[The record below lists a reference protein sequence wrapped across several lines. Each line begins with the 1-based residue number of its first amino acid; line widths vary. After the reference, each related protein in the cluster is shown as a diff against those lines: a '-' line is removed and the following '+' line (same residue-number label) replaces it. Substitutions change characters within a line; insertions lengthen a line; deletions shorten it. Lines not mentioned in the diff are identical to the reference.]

1 LQILFLKG
9 SRSLLMYW
17 QNNYEPGSIASI
29 VLLLRRSVQRFFQHW
44 TIALQFTQS
53 EAKGRT
59 LVRSYHY
66 SAIMKT
72 LFLLFSLSFVTTIS
86 IAQQPDK
93 YILLKPDRVF
103 DGETMQSGWVVL
115 VKNNKIEQA
124 GAMIFKLPAGTEIIE
139 LKGMTLLPGLI
150 EGHSH
155 LFLHPYNETS
165 WDDQVL
171 KESRAERTAR
181 AVNHAKATLM
191 AGFTT
196 VRDLGTE
203 GAMYDDVGLKK
214 AIEKGVIPGPRMIVA
229 TRAIVVKGT
238 YGPKSPSPDVELPQ
252 GAEEVAG
259 LEELSKA
266 VRSQIG
272 HGADLVKV
280 YADYRYGPNGEAQ
293 PTFSQLELQSAVDIA
308 SGSGRKVVAHAST
321 TEGMKRAINA
331 GISTIEHGD
340 GGTEDVFKLMKE
352 KNVALCPTLAAGAA
366 IQQYR
371 GWKKGIDP
379 EPQSITNKKKNFQLA
394 LQTGVTICMGGDVG
408 VFSHGDNAREMELMV
423 EYGMKPIDVLRSA
436 TSINADVFGYGEKIG
451 RIKKDL
457 FADLIAVDADPSIDI
472 KNIRKIKLVMKDG
485 VIFKKE

>member
-1 LQILFLKG
+1 MK
-9 SRSLLMYW
+9 
-17 QNNYEPGSIASI
+17 
-29 VLLLRRSVQRFFQHW
+29 RFFLIISFF
-44 TIALQFTQS
+44 IAN
-53 EAKGRT
+53 
-59 LVRSYHY
+59 Y
-66 SAIMKT
+66 S
-72 LFLLFSLSFVTTIS
+72 FG
-86 IAQQPDK
+86 QQADK

-103 DGETMQSGWVVL
+103 DGETMQTGWVVL
-115 VKNNKIEQA
+115 VKNTRIEQA
-124 GAMIFKLPAGTEIIE
+124 GTMMFKLPAGTEIIE

-214 AIEKGVIPGPRMIVA
+214 AIEKNVIPGPRMIVA
-229 TRAIVVKGT
+229 TRAIVAKGT
-238 YGPKSPSPDVELPQ
+238 YGPRSPSPDVEWPQ

-272 HGADLVKV
+272 HGADLIKV

-293 PTFSQLELQSAVDIA
+293 PTFSELELGWIVGNTSA
-308 SGSGRKVVAHAST
+308 GGRKVVAHAST
-321 TEGMKRAINA
+321 PEGMKRAINA

-340 GGTEDVFKLMKE
+340 GGTDEVFKLMKE
-352 KNVALCPTLAAGAA
+352 KNVALCPTLAAGDA

-371 GWKKGIDP
+371 GWRKGIAA
-379 EPQSITNKKKNFQLA
+379 EPASIINKKKSFQLA
-394 LQTGVTICMGGDVG
+394 LKAGVKICMGGDVG
-408 VFSHGDNAREMELMV
+408 VFAHGDNAREMELMV

-436 TSINADVFGYGEKIG
+436 TSVNAAVFGYGDKIG

-457 FADLIAVDADPSIDI
+457 LADLIAIEGDPSADI
-472 KNIRKIKLVMKDG
+472 KTIRKVFLIMKDG
-485 VIFKKE
+485 VIYRKS

>member
-1 LQILFLKG
+1 MDRIFLII
-9 SRSLLMYW
+9 SFFIV
-17 QNNYEPGSIASI
+17 NY
-29 VLLLRRSVQRFFQHW
+29 
-44 TIALQFTQS
+44 
-53 EAKGRT
+53 
-59 LVRSYHY
+59 
-66 SAIMKT
+66 
-72 LFLLFSLSFVTTIS
+72 SF
-86 IAQQPDK
+86 AQQADK

-103 DGETMQSGWVVL
+103 DGETMQTGWVVL
-115 VKNNKIEQA
+115 VKNNRIEQA
-124 GAMIFKLPAGTEIIE
+124 GSMMFKLPAGTEVIE
-139 LKGMTLLPGLI
+139 LTGMTLLPGLI

-155 LFLHPYNETS
+155 LFLHPYNETG

-214 AIEKGVIPGPRMIVA
+214 AIEKNVIPGPRMIVA
-229 TRAIVVKGT
+229 TRAIVARGT
-238 YGPKSPSPDVELPQ
+238 YGPRSPSPDVELPQ

-259 LEELSKA
+259 LDELSKA

-272 HGADLVKV
+272 HGADLIKV

-293 PTFSQLELQSAVDIA
+293 PTFSELELEWIVGNT

-321 TEGMKRAINA
+321 PEGMKRAINA

-340 GGTEDVFKLMKE
+340 GGTDEVFRLMKE
-352 KNVALCPTLAAGAA
+352 KNVALCPTLAAGDA

-371 GWKKGIDP
+371 GWKKGIDA
-379 EPQSITNKKKNFQLA
+379 EPASIVNKKKSFQVA
-394 LQTGVTICMGGDVG
+394 LKAGVKICMGGDVG
-408 VFSHGDNAREMELMV
+408 VFAHGDNAREMELMV

-436 TSINADVFGYGEKIG
+436 TSVNAAVFGYGDKIG

-457 FADLIAVDADPSIDI
+457 LADLIAIEGDPSADI
-472 KNIRKIKLVMKDG
+472 KTIRKVFLIMKDG
-485 VIFKKE
+485 VIYKKS